1 MTARRSRS
9 RRAAYAALALAL
21 AGSLALTGCNSHS
34 SKSRKSKKSFSSSAR
49 SKSSLKSK
57 KRGFA
62 GGGAAGAGAG
72 AAASRRAHDCRPS
85 TYRVTFAQQTGPKSH
100 VTVTFKNTGGRAC
113 TLHDAP
119 LLRFDNAKA
128 PLPLLQGTPG
138 DPDGTR
144 VTVPA
149 HGHAYAVVPTRTAAA
164 KGTTR
169 RSVTVAFMGASAH
182 SVTAEPVTVNFAEK
196 RLHLSVG
203 NSKVT
208 NWNSS
213 LHAAQLAGGVAK

>member
-9 RRAAYAALALAL
+9 RRAAYAALTLAL

-34 SKSRKSKKSFSSSAR
+34 SKSRKSKKSFSSSAG

-72 AAASRRAHDCRPS
+72 AAASRRVRDCRPS
-85 TYRVTFAQQTGPKSH
+85 TYGVTFAQQTGPRSH
-100 VTVTFKNTGGRAC
+100 VTVTFKNTGSRAC

-119 LLRFDNAKA
+119 LLRFDKAKD
-128 PLPLLQGTPG
+128 PLPPLQGT
-138 DPDGTR
+138 DGTR

-203 NSKVT
+203 NTKVT
-208 NWNSS
+208 NWDSS
-213 LHAAQLAGGVAK
+213 LHGAQLAGGVAN